1 MHLLEVE
8 RTPHLLTVAEYMT
21 LDIEERTEL
30 LGGTIY
36 DVSPRYEPHR
46 YAVRKLN
53 QILSAGIPSGQ
64 IVSCQDAVAVSGSK
78 GRDAPEVDVA
88 VLVDRIYEPV
98 ATAADALALIEVSDT
113 TYRSD
118 RHYKIPLYVNAG
130 VPAWILNI
138 PLRQVESYASP
149 ADLELPHGNV
159 VGEHDSFD
167 VLGVTIPVAR
177 LLVPRGAI
185 AAPDVPFG

>member
-1 MHLLEVE
+1 MQLVEVE

-21 LDIEERTEL
+21 LDIEQRTEL
-30 LGGTIY
+30 LGGMIY

-64 IVSCQDAVAVSGSK
+64 IVSCQDGVAVSGWK

-149 ADLELPHGNV
+149 PTSSCLT
-159 VGEHDSFD
+159 
-167 VLGVTIPVAR
+167 VTCSASTIRSTSWA
-177 LLVPRGAI
+177 
-185 AAPDVPFG
+185 